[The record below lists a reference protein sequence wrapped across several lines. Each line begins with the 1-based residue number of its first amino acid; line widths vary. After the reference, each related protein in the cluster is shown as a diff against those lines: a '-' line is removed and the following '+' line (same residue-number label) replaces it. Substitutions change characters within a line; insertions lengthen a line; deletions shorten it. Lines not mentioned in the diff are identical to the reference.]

1 MPLWLVIVVLG
12 AAGSGYLLLKA
23 REAEKVN
30 VLKRIKAGHKSVVKA
45 AKHVAKRPSTMPVY
59 EPPSSAEQVQIS
71 PDLSSRVAK
80 DLEEIMEKKDL

>member
-30 VLKRIKAGHKSVVKA
+30 VLKRIKRGHKSVRKA
-45 AKHVAKRPSTMPVY
+45 AKHVAKQPSTVVPYV
-59 EPPSSAEQVQIS
+59 PPSSRETIT
-71 PDLSSRVAK
+71 LSKDFSGTVAK

>member
-12 AAGSGYLLLKA
+12 AVGSGYLLLKA

-45 AKHVAKRPSTMPVY
+45 AKHVAKQPTTVVPYV
-59 EPPSSAEQVQIS
+59 PTTSAEQVQIS

-80 DLEEIMEKKDL
+80 DLEEIMEKKEL